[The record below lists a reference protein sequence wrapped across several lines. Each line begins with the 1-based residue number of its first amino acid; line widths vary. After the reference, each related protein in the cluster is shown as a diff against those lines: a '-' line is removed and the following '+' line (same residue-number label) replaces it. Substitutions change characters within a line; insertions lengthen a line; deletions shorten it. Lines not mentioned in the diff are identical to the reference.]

1 MFQGSKKGVRG
12 VTWWFKT
19 IKTIILT
26 WYRARVKISINVFFD
41 KSEFFFNL
49 FNAQNFGDF
58 NAYFHTSILVI
69 STLVNL
75 DFEV

>member
-1 MFQGSKKGVRG
+1 MFQGSKKGVQG
-12 VTWWFKT
+12 VTWWFET

-26 WYRARVKISINVFFD
+26 WYRARVKISINVFFE
-41 KSEFFFNL
+41 KSEFFKHFY
-49 FNAQNFGDF
+49 AQNFGDF